1 MSNRDPGVA
10 TTIGFGVGFLLAG
23 AALLLQEFD
32 MLYLR
37 WSFILPLILATVGL
51 LVLLIGLIGAHR
63 APQRATDTGDK
74 PAERPS

>member
-1 MSNRDPGVA
+1 
-10 TTIGFGVGFLLAG
+10 LLAG

-51 LVLLIGLIGAHR
+51 MVLLTGLIGAHR
-63 APQRATDTGDK
+63 APHRATDTGNQ
-74 PAERPS
+74 PAQPPW